1 MSDRD
6 LNINIRTTADT
17 SGATQAAASLDRIRE
32 SGESISQ
39 TSGVMDQIADSL
51 SRVKTVAEETGAAM
65 KDGMGAEYEQALEN
79 ANSKLDQYAD
89 ALTAAGSRMK
99 AAFNDN
105 PGLTGFIDEVT
116 NAVLTS
122 EEFRKKLEQVDDV
135 FEVLNNK
142 MSDLDLGAKWGDD
155 LDENLQQI
163 IDGYNKEMDAADK
176 AAEKAEAAEARKQQM
191 GERRK
196 YVRRA
201 ATVERLEAN
210 NRRASATY
218 EELQAELESY
228 IAKLEEARKAGDNVA
243 QADALKNIQDL
254 GRRIKTAG
262 DAGQLTSTQVKGLAG
277 QITIAATRILGMSSA
292 LRGAIPFIR
301 LFGTT
306 VKTAMG
312 PLGWAMLLIQG
323 LTAGITALIDHFK
336 TKSDELERQAE
347 EKKKNMEKL
356 IQEANELKAQLNH
369 EAILQTEN
377 DLTSKIASNRK
388 IETEALRESVREQQR
403 LIDLQSKILDEQ
415 DRARLLDAETDFYDG
430 KYGNPNSSEA
440 RRKLERVQEGI
451 RMDANA
457 RHRAES
463 EEAASFNVRSAE
475 EELAKARE
483 ATEQLTSR
491 VAAFENSGILSSKER
506 TILDG
511 QIGKKEQQIMENLL
525 SVAKTARNATERSGG
540 FTGLGRIS
548 SDDMRKWIKT
558 LIENGGDTS
567 RLDESWLQKGNAMFG
582 QNFRSARQ
590 LMEEVLNAGNGRQ
603 QIAQLN
609 ELKNRRKRSDEALID
624 QGGDLSTDDSRKKA
638 YKVHDEALTEAR
650 KKQVEAMD
658 VQYAAEDNLEKATRA
673 LSDRRAL
680 NAAQERRDEAQQR
693 NTEAKQKNAVKKEEE
708 DRIQKL
714 AEVQMREQQ
723 EQLKK
728 KIREQEK
735 KEKEQEQQYKESLK
749 NPDLS
754 RPGQKRGVKEALNKV
769 SKELA
774 PEIRKAMADGKIS
787 TEESKDLS
795 RQFIEAVKAQG
806 IAYRGNLE
814 TLTSY
819 FQETLNIIQQQAVNA
834 AEAQKTTESLKA
846 QLESVKK
853 QVITIQRQ
861 RKNSR

>member
-1 MSDRD
+1 MSDRN
-6 LNINIRTTADT
+6 LNINIKTTADT

-176 AAEKAEAAEARKQQM
+176 AAEKAEAAEARKQQAA
-191 GERRK
+191 
-196 YVRRA
+196 A

-277 QITIAATRILGMSSA
+277 QINIAATRILGMSSA
-292 LRGAIPFIR
+292 LRGAIPFIH

-306 VKTAMG
+306 IKTAMG

-347 EKKKNMEKL
+347 QATERMKKRARDAAESIKKSYEAIQDYNKADRTQEINKGFEDFIKGITAEYRL
-356 IQEANELKAQLNH
+356 QTQEIERQIQLRREEAARQKGIDTQEAELARVKLDNDFEDGKITKRQRDYGMMMIDQNLDDKIRRRDLEVAQKEFMDYGKQLDTAVQNRDRLQDKDFDMKFIQGQMPSLQEVERLFQQQFKAQ
-369 EAILQTEN
+369 ERI
-377 DLTSKIASNRK
+377 DASNRK
-388 IETEALRESVREQQR
+388 LPETEKRIADLEKVVNTALSKGVEPGEAYNELLRQKEKKERLLSARDAAQNEGNAATVRIDELRDLFRQSGVNFEPSYQKGTDVTSRTGEYQKALEDQNSKAKELADKLADAREEAGRIGDIMGAYERNIVDQERSIRTQDRLNSANIDLFNKRADKKEAQEAKKAQEKLEKERDRELKKLQREQQKDTKEAFKTFVQG
-403 LIDLQSKILDEQ
+403 LLMKTGESSSPQQSDLANK
-415 DRARLLDAETDFYDG
+415 ALDAI
-430 KYGNPNSSEA
+430 
-440 RRKLERVQEGI
+440 RKNI
-451 RMDANA
+451 
-457 RHRAES
+457 
-463 EEAASFNVRSAE
+463 EAAAADGNIDEAE
-475 EELAKARE
+475 MRELGKLYVAKLQELGLATKRAINGLKEELTQGLR
-483 ATEQLTSR
+483 
-491 VAAFENSGILSSKER
+491 GINAQ
-506 TILDG
+506 IDA
-511 QIGKKEQQIMENLL
+511 IGKWANTTQRQKRPGGIVNLPY
-525 SVAKTARNATERSGG
+525 
-540 FTGLGRIS
+540 
-548 SDDMRKWIKT
+548 
-558 LIENGGDTS
+558 
-567 RLDESWLQKGNAMFG
+567 
-582 QNFRSARQ
+582 
-590 LMEEVLNAGNGRQ
+590 
-603 QIAQLN
+603 
-609 ELKNRRKRSDEALID
+609 RKR
-624 QGGDLSTDDSRKKA
+624 
-638 YKVHDEALTEAR
+638 
-650 KKQVEAMD
+650 
-658 VQYAAEDNLEKATRA
+658 
-673 LSDRRAL
+673 
-680 NAAQERRDEAQQR
+680 
-693 NTEAKQKNAVKKEEE
+693 
-708 DRIQKL
+708 
-714 AEVQMREQQ
+714 
-723 EQLKK
+723 
-728 KIREQEK
+728 
-735 KEKEQEQQYKESLK
+735 
-749 NPDLS
+749 
-754 RPGQKRGVKEALNKV
+754 
-769 SKELA
+769 
-774 PEIRKAMADGKIS
+774 
-787 TEESKDLS
+787 
-795 RQFIEAVKAQG
+795 
-806 IAYRGNLE
+806 
-814 TLTSY
+814 
-819 FQETLNIIQQQAVNA
+819 
-834 AEAQKTTESLKA
+834 
-846 QLESVKK
+846 
-853 QVITIQRQ
+853 
-861 RKNSR
+861 

>member
-176 AAEKAEAAEARKQQM
+176 AAEKAEAAEARKQQAA
-191 GERRK
+191 
-196 YVRRA
+196 A

-243 QADALKNIQDL
+243 QADALKNIQEL

-336 TKSDELERQAE
+336 TKSDELVRQAE
-347 EKKKNMEKL
+347 QATERMKKRARDAAESIKKSYEAIQDYNKADRTQEINKGFEDFIKGITAEYRL
-356 IQEANELKAQLNH
+356 QTQEIERQIQLRREEAARQKGIDTQEAELARVKLDNDFEDGKITKRQRDYGMMMIDQNLDDKIRRRDLEVAQKEFMDYGRQLDTAVQNRDRLQDKDFDMKFIQGQMPSLQEVERLFQQQFKAQ
-369 EAILQTEN
+369 ERI
-377 DLTSKIASNRK
+377 DASNRK
-388 IETEALRESVREQQR
+388 LKKVQDNIEKNESILKDPFTKINKYKRAENEISKLQAEQQRILAARDAAKSEGNAATIKINELRDLFRQSGVNFEPSYQKGTDVTSRTGEYQKALEDQNTKAKELADKLADAREEAGKLGDIMGAYERNIVDQERSIRTQDRLNSANIDLFNKRADKKEAQEAKKAQEKFEKERDRELKKLQREQQKDTKEAFKTFVQG
-403 LIDLQSKILDEQ
+403 LLMKTGESSSPQQSDLANK
-415 DRARLLDAETDFYDG
+415 ALDAI
-430 KYGNPNSSEA
+430 
-440 RRKLERVQEGI
+440 RKNI
-451 RMDANA
+451 
-457 RHRAES
+457 
-463 EEAASFNVRSAE
+463 EAAAADGNIDEAE
-475 EELAKARE
+475 MRELGKLYVAKLQELGLATKRDINGLKEELTQGLK
-483 ATEQLTSR
+483 
-491 VAAFENSGILSSKER
+491 GIN
-506 TILDG
+506 TQIDA
-511 QIGKKEQQIMENLL
+511 IGKWANTTQRQKRPGGIVNLPY
-525 SVAKTARNATERSGG
+525 
-540 FTGLGRIS
+540 
-548 SDDMRKWIKT
+548 
-558 LIENGGDTS
+558 
-567 RLDESWLQKGNAMFG
+567 
-582 QNFRSARQ
+582 
-590 LMEEVLNAGNGRQ
+590 
-603 QIAQLN
+603 
-609 ELKNRRKRSDEALID
+609 RKR
-624 QGGDLSTDDSRKKA
+624 
-638 YKVHDEALTEAR
+638 
-650 KKQVEAMD
+650 
-658 VQYAAEDNLEKATRA
+658 
-673 LSDRRAL
+673 
-680 NAAQERRDEAQQR
+680 
-693 NTEAKQKNAVKKEEE
+693 
-708 DRIQKL
+708 
-714 AEVQMREQQ
+714 
-723 EQLKK
+723 
-728 KIREQEK
+728 
-735 KEKEQEQQYKESLK
+735 
-749 NPDLS
+749 
-754 RPGQKRGVKEALNKV
+754 
-769 SKELA
+769 
-774 PEIRKAMADGKIS
+774 
-787 TEESKDLS
+787 
-795 RQFIEAVKAQG
+795 
-806 IAYRGNLE
+806 
-814 TLTSY
+814 
-819 FQETLNIIQQQAVNA
+819 
-834 AEAQKTTESLKA
+834 
-846 QLESVKK
+846 
-853 QVITIQRQ
+853 
-861 RKNSR
+861 

>member
-6 LNINIRTTADT
+6 LNINIRTTADS

-176 AAEKAEAAEARKQQM
+176 AAEKAEAAEARKQQAA
-191 GERRK
+191 
-196 YVRRA
+196 A

-228 IAKLEEARKAGDNVA
+228 SAKLEEARKAGDNVA

-336 TKSDELERQAE
+336 TKSDELVRQAE
-347 EKKKNMEKL
+347 QATERMKKRARDAAESIKKSYEAIQDYNKADRTQEINKGFEDFIKGITAEYRL
-356 IQEANELKAQLNH
+356 QTQEIERQIQLRREEAARQKGIDTQEAELARVKLDNDFEDGKITKRQRDYGMMMIDQNLDDKIRRRDLEVAQKEFMDYGRQLDTAVQNRDRLQDKDFDMKFIQGQMPSLQEVERLFQQQFKAQ
-369 EAILQTEN
+369 ERI
-377 DLTSKIASNRK
+377 DASNRK
-388 IETEALRESVREQQR
+388 LKKVQDNIEKNESILKDPFTKINKYKRAENEISKLQAEQQRILAARDAAKSEGNAATIKINELRDLFRQSGVNFEPSYQKGTDVTSRTGEYQKALEDQNTKAKELADKLADAREEAGKLGDIMGAYERNIVDQERSIRTQDRLNSANIDLFNKRADKKEAQEAKKAQEKFEKERDRELKKLQREQQKDTKEAFKTFVQG
-403 LIDLQSKILDEQ
+403 LLMKTGESSSPQQSDLANK
-415 DRARLLDAETDFYDG
+415 ALDAI
-430 KYGNPNSSEA
+430 
-440 RRKLERVQEGI
+440 RKNI
-451 RMDANA
+451 
-457 RHRAES
+457 
-463 EEAASFNVRSAE
+463 EAAAADGNIDEAE
-475 EELAKARE
+475 MRELGKLYVAKLQELGLATKRDINGMKEELTQGLK
-483 ATEQLTSR
+483 
-491 VAAFENSGILSSKER
+491 GIN
-506 TILDG
+506 TQIDA
-511 QIGKKEQQIMENLL
+511 IGKWANTTQRQKRPGGIVNLPY
-525 SVAKTARNATERSGG
+525 
-540 FTGLGRIS
+540 
-548 SDDMRKWIKT
+548 
-558 LIENGGDTS
+558 
-567 RLDESWLQKGNAMFG
+567 
-582 QNFRSARQ
+582 
-590 LMEEVLNAGNGRQ
+590 
-603 QIAQLN
+603 
-609 ELKNRRKRSDEALID
+609 RKR
-624 QGGDLSTDDSRKKA
+624 
-638 YKVHDEALTEAR
+638 
-650 KKQVEAMD
+650 
-658 VQYAAEDNLEKATRA
+658 
-673 LSDRRAL
+673 
-680 NAAQERRDEAQQR
+680 
-693 NTEAKQKNAVKKEEE
+693 
-708 DRIQKL
+708 
-714 AEVQMREQQ
+714 
-723 EQLKK
+723 
-728 KIREQEK
+728 
-735 KEKEQEQQYKESLK
+735 
-749 NPDLS
+749 
-754 RPGQKRGVKEALNKV
+754 
-769 SKELA
+769 
-774 PEIRKAMADGKIS
+774 
-787 TEESKDLS
+787 
-795 RQFIEAVKAQG
+795 
-806 IAYRGNLE
+806 
-814 TLTSY
+814 
-819 FQETLNIIQQQAVNA
+819 
-834 AEAQKTTESLKA
+834 
-846 QLESVKK
+846 
-853 QVITIQRQ
+853 
-861 RKNSR
+861 

>member
-1 MSDRD
+1 MSDRN

-176 AAEKAEAAEARKQQM
+176 AAEKAEAAEARKQQAA
-191 GERRK
+191 
-196 YVRRA
+196 A

-210 NRRASATY
+210 NRRASASY

-292 LRGAIPFIR
+292 LRGAIPFIH

-306 VKTAMG
+306 IKTAMG

-336 TKSDELERQAE
+336 AKSDELDKAAEKAKRKHDEINQYLRDAEKGRLALVQKTKQEEAAHVINREYEQFVKNITYEYQQQTREIEYQLTLRKMEIAEKQGADTWKNKMQRLEVEEQYQDGKIGKHERKYRLLLLDQELERITERARIQTAHEEDVALADKQGDAEGKRNTALGEASRLQNVKMSLPTVEEMAGIFKVQSEAQRKVQLLYKRIEEVGKKISSVKEAIRGIPDFLPTPGKMVKEMEELEKEKSKYLESRKRAQNLLNNSVSRISQAE
-347 EKKKNMEKL
+347 ERLEEEGISFQPSYGVGKDGKPITDEQRTEEYKISLEK
-356 IQEANELKAQLNH
+356 IGARQQTAVENAGKHQEELNG
-369 EAILQTEN
+369 ILKERVIVQKGI
-377 DLTSKIASNRK
+377 LRL
-388 IETEALRESVREQQR
+388 ETE
-403 LIDLQSKILDEQ
+403 
-415 DRARLLDAETDFYDG
+415 
-430 KYGNPNSSEA
+430 EA
-440 RRKLERVQEGI
+440 RNEQARKKESRVGEKEWKNDDKKEEQKAEKKLER
-451 RMDANA
+451 
-457 RHRAES
+457 
-463 EEAASFNVRSAE
+463 
-475 EELAKARE
+475 
-483 ATEQLTSR
+483 
-491 VAAFENSGILSSKER
+491 ER
-506 TILDG
+506 K
-511 QIGKKEQQIMENLL
+511 Q
-525 SVAKTARNATERSGG
+525 
-540 FTGLGRIS
+540 
-548 SDDMRKWIKT
+548 
-558 LIENGGDTS
+558 
-567 RLDESWLQKGNAMFG
+567 
-582 QNFRSARQ
+582 
-590 LMEEVLNAGNGRQ
+590 
-603 QIAQLN
+603 
-609 ELKNRRKRSDEALID
+609 ELKRL
-624 QGGDLSTDDSRKKA
+624 
-638 YKVHDEALTEAR
+638 
-650 KKQVEAMD
+650 
-658 VQYAAEDNLEKATRA
+658 
-673 LSDRRAL
+673 
-680 NAAQERRDEAQQR
+680 
-693 NTEAKQKNAVKKEEE
+693 
-708 DRIQKL
+708 
-714 AEVQMREQQ
+714 QQ
-723 EQLKK
+723 EQKRETDKAIKTFVEGFTINAGKSATPHQTSLVHKAIDGIRKDIERAAADGHIDPEELQNLNKLFVGKLTELGVASRQVLQGLKQMFESN
-728 KIREQEK
+728 IGAIN
-735 KEKEQEQQYKESLK
+735 KEITEIKRTQRMQ
-749 NPDLS
+749 LS
-754 RPGQKRGVKEALNKV
+754 RERL
-769 SKELA
+769 
-774 PEIRKAMADGKIS
+774 R
-787 TEESKDLS
+787 
-795 RQFIEAVKAQG
+795 R
-806 IAYRGNLE
+806 
-814 TLTSY
+814 
-819 FQETLNIIQQQAVNA
+819 
-834 AEAQKTTESLKA
+834 
-846 QLESVKK
+846 
-853 QVITIQRQ
+853 
-861 RKNSR
+861 

>member
-176 AAEKAEAAEARKQQM
+176 AAEKAEAAEARKQQAA
-191 GERRK
+191 
-196 YVRRA
+196 A

-277 QITIAATRILGMSSA
+277 QITLAATRILGMSSA

-347 EKKKNMEKL
+347 QATERMKKRARDAAESIKKSYEAIQDYNKADRTQEINKGFEDFIKGITAEYRL
-356 IQEANELKAQLNH
+356 QTQEIERQIQLRREEAARQKGIDTQEAELARVKLDNDFEDGKITKRQRDYGMMMIDQNLDDKIRRRDLEVAQKEFMDYGRQLDTAVQNRDRLQDKDFDMKFIQGQMPSLQEVERLFQQQFKAQ
-369 EAILQTEN
+369 ERI
-377 DLTSKIASNRK
+377 DASNRELKKMPNPDELKKQIDNLSK
-388 IETEALRESVREQQR
+388 IPFQGIDILDNSRSALLKELKEKQEKQQRLLSARDTAQDEGNAATVRIDKLRDLFRQSGVNFEPSYQQGTDVTSRTGEYQKALEDQNSKAKELADKLADAREEAGRLGDIMGAYERNIVDQERRIRTQDRLNSANIDLFNKRADKKEAQEAKKAQEKLEKERDRELKKLQREQQKDTKEAFKTFVQG
-403 LIDLQSKILDEQ
+403 LLMKTGESSSPQQSDLANK
-415 DRARLLDAETDFYDG
+415 ALDAI
-430 KYGNPNSSEA
+430 
-440 RRKLERVQEGI
+440 RKNI
-451 RMDANA
+451 
-457 RHRAES
+457 
-463 EEAASFNVRSAE
+463 EAAAADGNIDEAE
-475 EELAKARE
+475 MRELGKLYVAKLQELGLATKRAINGLKEELTQGLR
-483 ATEQLTSR
+483 
-491 VAAFENSGILSSKER
+491 GINAQ
-506 TILDG
+506 IDA
-511 QIGKKEQQIMENLL
+511 IGKWANTTQRQKRPGGIVNLPY
-525 SVAKTARNATERSGG
+525 
-540 FTGLGRIS
+540 
-548 SDDMRKWIKT
+548 
-558 LIENGGDTS
+558 
-567 RLDESWLQKGNAMFG
+567 
-582 QNFRSARQ
+582 
-590 LMEEVLNAGNGRQ
+590 
-603 QIAQLN
+603 
-609 ELKNRRKRSDEALID
+609 RKR
-624 QGGDLSTDDSRKKA
+624 
-638 YKVHDEALTEAR
+638 
-650 KKQVEAMD
+650 
-658 VQYAAEDNLEKATRA
+658 
-673 LSDRRAL
+673 
-680 NAAQERRDEAQQR
+680 
-693 NTEAKQKNAVKKEEE
+693 
-708 DRIQKL
+708 
-714 AEVQMREQQ
+714 
-723 EQLKK
+723 
-728 KIREQEK
+728 
-735 KEKEQEQQYKESLK
+735 
-749 NPDLS
+749 
-754 RPGQKRGVKEALNKV
+754 
-769 SKELA
+769 
-774 PEIRKAMADGKIS
+774 
-787 TEESKDLS
+787 
-795 RQFIEAVKAQG
+795 
-806 IAYRGNLE
+806 
-814 TLTSY
+814 
-819 FQETLNIIQQQAVNA
+819 
-834 AEAQKTTESLKA
+834 
-846 QLESVKK
+846 
-853 QVITIQRQ
+853 
-861 RKNSR
+861 

>member
-1 MSDRD
+1 MSDRN

-39 TSGVMDQIADSL
+39 TSGVMDRIADSL
-51 SRVKTVAEETGAAM
+51 SRVKTAAGETGDAM
-65 KDGMGAEYEQALEN
+65 KDGMGAEYEKALEN

-176 AAEKAEAAEARKQQM
+176 AAEKAEAAEARKQQAA
-191 GERRK
+191 
-196 YVRRA
+196 A

-262 DAGQLTSTQVKGLAG
+262 DAGQLTSTQVKGLTE
-277 QITIAATRILGMSSA
+277 QITIAATRILGMSSS
-292 LRGAIPFIR
+292 LRGAIPFIH

-306 VKTAMG
+306 IKTAMG

-336 TKSDELERQAE
+336 AKSDELERQAE

-377 DLTSKIASNRK
+377 DLTSKIASNIK

-403 LIDLQSKILDEQ
+403 LIDSQSKILDEQ

-483 ATEQLTSR
+483 AAEQLTSR
-491 VAAFENSGILSSKER
+491 VAVLENSGILSSKER

-525 SVAKTARNATERSGG
+525 SVAKTARNAAERSGG

-582 QNFRSARQ
+582 RNFRSARQ

-624 QGGDLSTDDSRKKA
+624 QGGDLSTDDSRKEA

-650 KKQVEAMD
+650 GKQVEAMN
-658 VQYAAEDNLEKATRA
+658 VQYEAEDNLEKATRA

-774 PEIRKAMADGKIS
+774 PEIQKAMADGKLS
-787 TEESKDLS
+787 AEESKDLS

-806 IAYRGNLE
+806 ITYRGNLE
-814 TLTSY
+814 TLTGY
-819 FQETLNIIQQQAVNA
+819 FRETLNIIQQQAINA

>member
-17 SGATQAAASLDRIRE
+17 SGADQTTEAINKTREAAQEAGGSADAIN
-32 SGESISQ
+32 Q
-39 TSGVMDQIADSL
+39 VTDSL
-51 SRVKTVAEETGAAM
+51 NNVKTAAEETGAAM

-176 AAEKAEAAEARKQQM
+176 AAEKAEAAEARKQQAA
-191 GERRK
+191 
-196 YVRRA
+196 A

-262 DAGQLTSTQVKGLAG
+262 DAGELTSTQVKGLAG

-292 LRGAIPFIR
+292 LRGAIPFIH

-306 VKTAMG
+306 IKTAMG

-463 EEAASFNVRSAE
+463 EEAALFNVRSAE

-525 SVAKTARNATERSGG
+525 SVAKTVRNATERSGG

-693 NTEAKQKNAVKKEEE
+693 NTEAKECCEKRGRRQDSKIGRSADERTAGTIEE
-708 DRIQKL
+708 
-714 AEVQMREQQ
+714 
-723 EQLKK
+723 
-728 KIREQEK
+728 
-735 KEKEQEQQYKESLK
+735 K
-749 NPDLS
+749 NPGTGKE
-754 RPGQKRGVKEALNKV
+754 RKRTG
-769 SKELA
+769 
-774 PEIRKAMADGKIS
+774 
-787 TEESKDLS
+787 
-795 RQFIEAVKAQG
+795 
-806 IAYRGNLE
+806 
-814 TLTSY
+814 
-819 FQETLNIIQQQAVNA
+819 
-834 AEAQKTTESLKA
+834 TT
-846 QLESVKK
+846 
-853 QVITIQRQ
+853 I
-861 RKNSR
+861 

>member
-1 MSDRD
+1 MSDRN

-32 SGESISQ
+32 SGESMSQ
-39 TSGVMDQIADSL
+39 TSGVMDRIADSL
-51 SRVKTVAEETGAAM
+51 SRVKTAAGETGDAM
-65 KDGMGAEYEQALEN
+65 KDGMGAEYEKALEN

-176 AAEKAEAAEARKQQM
+176 AAEKAEAAEARKQQAA
-191 GERRK
+191 
-196 YVRRA
+196 A

-262 DAGQLTSTQVKGLAG
+262 DSGQLTSTQVKGLAG
-277 QITIAATRILGMSSA
+277 QITIAATRILGMSSS
-292 LRGAIPFIR
+292 LRGAIPFIH

-306 VKTAMG
+306 IKTAMG

-336 TKSDELERQAE
+336 AKSDELERQAE

-483 ATEQLTSR
+483 AAEQLRSR
-491 VAAFENSGILSSKER
+491 VAALENSGILSSKER

-525 SVAKTARNATERSGG
+525 SVAKTARNAAERSGG

-624 QGGDLSTDDSRKKA
+624 QGGDLSTDDSRKEA

-650 KKQVEAMD
+650 GKQVEAMN

-680 NAAQERRDEAQQR
+680 NAAQERRDGAQQR

-735 KEKEQEQQYKESLK
+735 KEKEQEQQYKKSLK

-774 PEIRKAMADGKIS
+774 PEIQKAMADGKLS
-787 TEESKDLS
+787 AEESKDLS
-795 RQFIEAVKAQG
+795 RQFIEAVKTQG
-806 IAYRGNLE
+806 ITYRGNLE
-814 TLTSY
+814 TLTGY
-819 FQETLNIIQQQAVNA
+819 FRETLNIIQQQAINA
-834 AEAQKTTESLKA
+834 AEAQKTTERLKT

-853 QVITIQRQ
+853 QVTTIQRQ

>member
-89 ALTAAGSRMK
+89 ALTAVGSRMK

-176 AAEKAEAAEARKQQM
+176 AAEKAEAAEARKQQAA
-191 GERRK
+191 
-196 YVRRA
+196 A

-292 LRGAIPFIR
+292 LRGAIPFIH

-306 VKTAMG
+306 IKTAMG

-347 EKKKNMEKL
+347 QATERMKKRARDAAESIKKSYEAIQDYNKADRTQEINKGFEDFIKGITAEYRL
-356 IQEANELKAQLNH
+356 QTQEIERQIQLRREEAARQKGIDTQEAELARVKLDNDFEDGKITKRQRDYGMMMIDQNLDDKIRRRDLEVAQKEFMDYGKQLDTAVQNRDRLQDKEFDMKFIQGQMPSLQEVERLFQQQFKAQ
-369 EAILQTEN
+369 ERI
-377 DLTSKIASNRK
+377 DASNRK
-388 IETEALRESVREQQR
+388 LPETEKRIADLEKVVNTALSKGVEPGEAYNELLRQKEKKERLLSARDAAQNEGNAATVRIDELRDLFRQSGVNFEPSYQKGTDVTSRTGEYQKALEDQNSKAKELADKLADAREEAGRIGDIMGAYERNIVDQERSIRTQDRLNSANIDLFNKRADKKEAQEAKKAQEKLEKERDRELKKLQREQQKDTKEAFKTFVQG
-403 LIDLQSKILDEQ
+403 LLMKTGESSSPQQSDLANK
-415 DRARLLDAETDFYDG
+415 ALDAI
-430 KYGNPNSSEA
+430 
-440 RRKLERVQEGI
+440 RKNI
-451 RMDANA
+451 
-457 RHRAES
+457 
-463 EEAASFNVRSAE
+463 EAAAADGNIDEAE
-475 EELAKARE
+475 MRELGKLYVAKLQELGLATKRAINGLKEELTQGLR
-483 ATEQLTSR
+483 
-491 VAAFENSGILSSKER
+491 GINAQ
-506 TILDG
+506 IDA
-511 QIGKKEQQIMENLL
+511 IGKWANTTQRQKRPGGIVNLPY
-525 SVAKTARNATERSGG
+525 
-540 FTGLGRIS
+540 
-548 SDDMRKWIKT
+548 
-558 LIENGGDTS
+558 
-567 RLDESWLQKGNAMFG
+567 
-582 QNFRSARQ
+582 
-590 LMEEVLNAGNGRQ
+590 
-603 QIAQLN
+603 
-609 ELKNRRKRSDEALID
+609 RKR
-624 QGGDLSTDDSRKKA
+624 
-638 YKVHDEALTEAR
+638 
-650 KKQVEAMD
+650 
-658 VQYAAEDNLEKATRA
+658 
-673 LSDRRAL
+673 
-680 NAAQERRDEAQQR
+680 
-693 NTEAKQKNAVKKEEE
+693 
-708 DRIQKL
+708 
-714 AEVQMREQQ
+714 
-723 EQLKK
+723 
-728 KIREQEK
+728 
-735 KEKEQEQQYKESLK
+735 
-749 NPDLS
+749 
-754 RPGQKRGVKEALNKV
+754 
-769 SKELA
+769 
-774 PEIRKAMADGKIS
+774 
-787 TEESKDLS
+787 
-795 RQFIEAVKAQG
+795 
-806 IAYRGNLE
+806 
-814 TLTSY
+814 
-819 FQETLNIIQQQAVNA
+819 
-834 AEAQKTTESLKA
+834 
-846 QLESVKK
+846 
-853 QVITIQRQ
+853 
-861 RKNSR
+861 

>member
-51 SRVKTVAEETGAAM
+51 SRVKTAAEETGDAM

-176 AAEKAEAAEARKQQM
+176 AAEKAEAAEARKQQAA
-191 GERRK
+191 
-196 YVRRA
+196 A

-218 EELQAELESY
+218 EELRAELESY

-277 QITIAATRILGMSSA
+277 QITLAATRILGMSSA

-312 PLGWAMLLIQG
+312 ALGWAMLLIQG

-336 TKSDELERQAE
+336 TKSDELDKAAEKAKRKHDEINQYLRDAEKGRLALVQKTKQEEAAHVINREYEQFVKNITYEYQQQTREIEYQLTLRKMEIAEKQGADTWKNKMQRLEVEEQYQDGKIGKHERKYRLLLLDQELERITERARIQTAHEEDVALADKQGDAE
-347 EKKKNMEKL
+347 GKRNTALGEASRLQNVKMSLPTVEEMSRLFRLESSELPYIIKEIKGKK
-356 IQEANELKAQLNH
+356 
-369 EAILQTEN
+369 EAIKSFTDLGGYEDFVKQLRSELSELEIQKYNISGMIEKIKSIFNEESISFQPSYGLDKSGKPITDEQRTEEYKISLEKIGTRKQTAVEEAGKHQEELN
-377 DLTSKIASNRK
+377 DILKERVIVQKGILRL
-388 IETEALRESVREQQR
+388 ETE
-403 LIDLQSKILDEQ
+403 
-415 DRARLLDAETDFYDG
+415 
-430 KYGNPNSSEA
+430 EA
-440 RRKLERVQEGI
+440 RNEQARKKESRVGEKEWKNDDKKEEQKAEKKLER
-451 RMDANA
+451 
-457 RHRAES
+457 
-463 EEAASFNVRSAE
+463 
-475 EELAKARE
+475 
-483 ATEQLTSR
+483 
-491 VAAFENSGILSSKER
+491 ER
-506 TILDG
+506 K
-511 QIGKKEQQIMENLL
+511 Q
-525 SVAKTARNATERSGG
+525 
-540 FTGLGRIS
+540 
-548 SDDMRKWIKT
+548 
-558 LIENGGDTS
+558 
-567 RLDESWLQKGNAMFG
+567 
-582 QNFRSARQ
+582 
-590 LMEEVLNAGNGRQ
+590 
-603 QIAQLN
+603 
-609 ELKNRRKRSDEALID
+609 ELKRL
-624 QGGDLSTDDSRKKA
+624 
-638 YKVHDEALTEAR
+638 
-650 KKQVEAMD
+650 
-658 VQYAAEDNLEKATRA
+658 
-673 LSDRRAL
+673 
-680 NAAQERRDEAQQR
+680 
-693 NTEAKQKNAVKKEEE
+693 
-708 DRIQKL
+708 
-714 AEVQMREQQ
+714 QQ
-723 EQLKK
+723 EQKREADKAIKTFVEGFTINAGKSATPHQASLVNKAVDGIRKDIERAAADGYIDPEELQNLNKLFVGKLTELGVASRQVLQGLKQMFESN
-728 KIREQEK
+728 IGAIN
-735 KEKEQEQQYKESLK
+735 KEITEIKRTQRMQ
-749 NPDLS
+749 LS
-754 RPGQKRGVKEALNKV
+754 RERL
-769 SKELA
+769 
-774 PEIRKAMADGKIS
+774 R
-787 TEESKDLS
+787 
-795 RQFIEAVKAQG
+795 R
-806 IAYRGNLE
+806 
-814 TLTSY
+814 
-819 FQETLNIIQQQAVNA
+819 
-834 AEAQKTTESLKA
+834 
-846 QLESVKK
+846 
-853 QVITIQRQ
+853 
-861 RKNSR
+861 

>member
-176 AAEKAEAAEARKQQM
+176 AAEKAEAAEARKQQAA
-191 GERRK
+191 
-196 YVRRA
+196 A

-254 GRRIKTAG
+254 RRRIKTAG

-292 LRGAIPFIR
+292 LRGAIPFIH

-306 VKTAMG
+306 IKTAMG

-347 EKKKNMEKL
+347 QATERMKKRARDAAESIKKSYEAIQDYNKADRTQEINKGFEDFIKGITAEYRL
-356 IQEANELKAQLNH
+356 QTQEIERQIQLRREEAARQKGIDTQEAELARVKLDNDFEDGKITKRQRDYGMMMIDQNLDDKIRHRDLEVAQKEFMDYGKQLDTAVQNRDRLQDKDFDMKFIQGQMPSLQEVERLFQQQFKAQ
-369 EAILQTEN
+369 ERI
-377 DLTSKIASNRK
+377 DASNRK
-388 IETEALRESVREQQR
+388 LPETEKRIADLEKVVNTALSKGVEPGEAYNELLRQKEKKERLLSARDAAQNEGNAATVRIDELRDLFRQSGVNFEPSYQKGTDVTSRTGEYQKALEDQNSKAKELADKLADAREEAGRIGDIMGAYERNIVDQERSIRTQDRLNSANIDLFNKRADKKEAQEAKKAQEKLEKERDRELKKLQREQQKDTKEAFKTFVQG
-403 LIDLQSKILDEQ
+403 LLMKTGESSSPQQSDLANK
-415 DRARLLDAETDFYDG
+415 ALDAI
-430 KYGNPNSSEA
+430 
-440 RRKLERVQEGI
+440 RKNI
-451 RMDANA
+451 
-457 RHRAES
+457 
-463 EEAASFNVRSAE
+463 EAAAADGNIDEAE
-475 EELAKARE
+475 MRELGKLYVAKLQELGLATKRAINGLKEELTQGLR
-483 ATEQLTSR
+483 
-491 VAAFENSGILSSKER
+491 GINAQ
-506 TILDG
+506 IDA
-511 QIGKKEQQIMENLL
+511 IGKWANTTQRQKRPGGIVNLPY
-525 SVAKTARNATERSGG
+525 
-540 FTGLGRIS
+540 
-548 SDDMRKWIKT
+548 
-558 LIENGGDTS
+558 
-567 RLDESWLQKGNAMFG
+567 
-582 QNFRSARQ
+582 
-590 LMEEVLNAGNGRQ
+590 
-603 QIAQLN
+603 
-609 ELKNRRKRSDEALID
+609 RKR
-624 QGGDLSTDDSRKKA
+624 
-638 YKVHDEALTEAR
+638 
-650 KKQVEAMD
+650 
-658 VQYAAEDNLEKATRA
+658 
-673 LSDRRAL
+673 
-680 NAAQERRDEAQQR
+680 
-693 NTEAKQKNAVKKEEE
+693 
-708 DRIQKL
+708 
-714 AEVQMREQQ
+714 
-723 EQLKK
+723 
-728 KIREQEK
+728 
-735 KEKEQEQQYKESLK
+735 
-749 NPDLS
+749 
-754 RPGQKRGVKEALNKV
+754 
-769 SKELA
+769 
-774 PEIRKAMADGKIS
+774 
-787 TEESKDLS
+787 
-795 RQFIEAVKAQG
+795 
-806 IAYRGNLE
+806 
-814 TLTSY
+814 
-819 FQETLNIIQQQAVNA
+819 
-834 AEAQKTTESLKA
+834 
-846 QLESVKK
+846 
-853 QVITIQRQ
+853 
-861 RKNSR
+861 

>member
-6 LNINIRTTADT
+6 LNINIRTTADS

-176 AAEKAEAAEARKQQM
+176 AAAKAEAAEARKQQAA
-191 GERRK
+191 
-196 YVRRA
+196 A

-336 TKSDELERQAE
+336 TKSDELVRQAE
-347 EKKKNMEKL
+347 QATERMKKRARDAAESIKKSYEAIQDYNKADRTQEINKGFEDFIKGITAEYRL
-356 IQEANELKAQLNH
+356 QTQEIERQIQLRREEAARQKGIDTQEAELARVKLDNDFEDGKITKRQRDYGMMMIDQNLDDKIRRRDLEVAQKEFMDYGRQLDTAVQNRDRLQDKDFDMKFIQGQMPSLQEVERLFQQQFKAQ
-369 EAILQTEN
+369 ERI
-377 DLTSKIASNRK
+377 DASNRK
-388 IETEALRESVREQQR
+388 LKKVQDNIEKNESILKDPFTKINKYKRAENEISKLQAEQQRILAARDAAKSEGNAATIKINELRDLFRQSGVNFEPSYQKGTDVTSRTGEYQKALEDQNTKAKELADKLADAREEAGKLGDIMGAYERNIVDQERSIRTQDRLNSANIDLFNKRADKKEAQEAKKAQEKFEKERDRELKKLQREQQKDTKEAFKTFVQG
-403 LIDLQSKILDEQ
+403 LLMKTGESSSPQQSDLANK
-415 DRARLLDAETDFYDG
+415 ALDAI
-430 KYGNPNSSEA
+430 
-440 RRKLERVQEGI
+440 RKNI
-451 RMDANA
+451 
-457 RHRAES
+457 
-463 EEAASFNVRSAE
+463 EAAAADGNIDEAE
-475 EELAKARE
+475 MRELGKLYVAKLQELGLATKRDINGLKEELTQGLK
-483 ATEQLTSR
+483 
-491 VAAFENSGILSSKER
+491 GIN
-506 TILDG
+506 TQIDA
-511 QIGKKEQQIMENLL
+511 IGKWANTTQRQKRPGGIVNLPY
-525 SVAKTARNATERSGG
+525 
-540 FTGLGRIS
+540 
-548 SDDMRKWIKT
+548 
-558 LIENGGDTS
+558 
-567 RLDESWLQKGNAMFG
+567 
-582 QNFRSARQ
+582 
-590 LMEEVLNAGNGRQ
+590 
-603 QIAQLN
+603 
-609 ELKNRRKRSDEALID
+609 RKR
-624 QGGDLSTDDSRKKA
+624 
-638 YKVHDEALTEAR
+638 
-650 KKQVEAMD
+650 
-658 VQYAAEDNLEKATRA
+658 
-673 LSDRRAL
+673 
-680 NAAQERRDEAQQR
+680 
-693 NTEAKQKNAVKKEEE
+693 
-708 DRIQKL
+708 
-714 AEVQMREQQ
+714 
-723 EQLKK
+723 
-728 KIREQEK
+728 
-735 KEKEQEQQYKESLK
+735 
-749 NPDLS
+749 
-754 RPGQKRGVKEALNKV
+754 
-769 SKELA
+769 
-774 PEIRKAMADGKIS
+774 
-787 TEESKDLS
+787 
-795 RQFIEAVKAQG
+795 
-806 IAYRGNLE
+806 
-814 TLTSY
+814 
-819 FQETLNIIQQQAVNA
+819 
-834 AEAQKTTESLKA
+834 
-846 QLESVKK
+846 
-853 QVITIQRQ
+853 
-861 RKNSR
+861 

>member
-17 SGATQAAASLDRIRE
+17 SGADQTTEAINKTREAAQEAGGSADAIN
-32 SGESISQ
+32 Q
-39 TSGVMDQIADSL
+39 VTDSL
-51 SRVKTVAEETGAAM
+51 NNVKTAAEETGAAM

-176 AAEKAEAAEARKQQM
+176 AAEKAEAAEARKQQAA
-191 GERRK
+191 
-196 YVRRA
+196 A

-262 DAGQLTSTQVKGLAG
+262 DAGELTSTQVKGLAG

-292 LRGAIPFIR
+292 LRGAIPFIH

-306 VKTAMG
+306 IKTAMG

-463 EEAASFNVRSAE
+463 EEAALFNVRSAE

-525 SVAKTARNATERSGG
+525 SVAKTVRNATERSGG

-693 NTEAKQKNAVKKEEE
+693 NTEAKQKNAVKK
-708 DRIQKL
+708 RKKTGFKNWQKC
-714 AEVQMREQQ
+714 R
-723 EQLKK
+723 
-728 KIREQEK
+728 
-735 KEKEQEQQYKESLK
+735 
-749 NPDLS
+749 
-754 RPGQKRGVKEALNKV
+754 
-769 SKELA
+769 
-774 PEIRKAMADGKIS
+774 
-787 TEESKDLS
+787 
-795 RQFIEAVKAQG
+795 
-806 IAYRGNLE
+806 
-814 TLTSY
+814 
-819 FQETLNIIQQQAVNA
+819 
-834 AEAQKTTESLKA
+834 
-846 QLESVKK
+846 
-853 QVITIQRQ
+853 
-861 RKNSR
+861 

>member
-51 SRVKTVAEETGAAM
+51 SRVKTAAEETGAAM

-176 AAEKAEAAEARKQQM
+176 AAEKAEAAEARKQQAA
-191 GERRK
+191 
-196 YVRRA
+196 A

-262 DAGQLTSTQVKGLAG
+262 DAGELTSTQVKGLAG

-306 VKTAMG
+306 IKTAMG

-347 EKKKNMEKL
+347 QATERMKKRARDAAESIKKSYEAIQDYNKADRTQEINKGFEDFIKGITAEYRL
-356 IQEANELKAQLNH
+356 QTQEIERQIQLRREEAARQKGIDTQEAELARVKLDNDFEDGKITKRQRDYGMMMIDQNLDDKIRRRDLEVAQKEFMDYGKQLDTAVQNRDRLQDKDFDMKFIQGQMPSLQEVERLFQQQFKAQ
-369 EAILQTEN
+369 ERI
-377 DLTSKIASNRK
+377 DASNRK
-388 IETEALRESVREQQR
+388 LKKVQDNIEKNESILKDPFTKINKYKRAENEISKLQAEQQRILAARDAAKSEGNAATIKINELRDLFRQSGVNFEPSYQKGTDVTSRTGEYQKALEDQNTKAKELADKLADAREEAGRIGDIMGAYERNIVDQERSIRTQDRLNSANIDLFNKRADKKEAQEAKKAQEKLEKERDRELKKLQREQQKDTKEAFKTFVQG
-403 LIDLQSKILDEQ
+403 LLMKTGESSSPQQSDLANK
-415 DRARLLDAETDFYDG
+415 ALDAI
-430 KYGNPNSSEA
+430 
-440 RRKLERVQEGI
+440 RKNI
-451 RMDANA
+451 
-457 RHRAES
+457 
-463 EEAASFNVRSAE
+463 EAAAADGNIDEAE
-475 EELAKARE
+475 MRELGKLYVAKLQELGLATKRAINGLKEELTQGLR
-483 ATEQLTSR
+483 
-491 VAAFENSGILSSKER
+491 GINAQ
-506 TILDG
+506 IDA
-511 QIGKKEQQIMENLL
+511 IGKWANTTQRQKRPGGIVNLPY
-525 SVAKTARNATERSGG
+525 
-540 FTGLGRIS
+540 
-548 SDDMRKWIKT
+548 
-558 LIENGGDTS
+558 
-567 RLDESWLQKGNAMFG
+567 
-582 QNFRSARQ
+582 
-590 LMEEVLNAGNGRQ
+590 
-603 QIAQLN
+603 
-609 ELKNRRKRSDEALID
+609 RKR
-624 QGGDLSTDDSRKKA
+624 
-638 YKVHDEALTEAR
+638 
-650 KKQVEAMD
+650 
-658 VQYAAEDNLEKATRA
+658 
-673 LSDRRAL
+673 
-680 NAAQERRDEAQQR
+680 
-693 NTEAKQKNAVKKEEE
+693 
-708 DRIQKL
+708 
-714 AEVQMREQQ
+714 
-723 EQLKK
+723 
-728 KIREQEK
+728 
-735 KEKEQEQQYKESLK
+735 
-749 NPDLS
+749 
-754 RPGQKRGVKEALNKV
+754 
-769 SKELA
+769 
-774 PEIRKAMADGKIS
+774 
-787 TEESKDLS
+787 
-795 RQFIEAVKAQG
+795 
-806 IAYRGNLE
+806 
-814 TLTSY
+814 
-819 FQETLNIIQQQAVNA
+819 
-834 AEAQKTTESLKA
+834 
-846 QLESVKK
+846 
-853 QVITIQRQ
+853 
-861 RKNSR
+861 

>member
-1 MSDRD
+1 MSDRN

-176 AAEKAEAAEARKQQM
+176 AAEKAEAAEARKQQAA
-191 GERRK
+191 
-196 YVRRA
+196 A

-277 QITIAATRILGMSSA
+277 QITLAATRILGMSSA

-306 VKTAMG
+306 IKTAMG

-336 TKSDELERQAE
+336 TKSDELVRQAE
-347 EKKKNMEKL
+347 QATERMKKRARDAAESIKKSYEAIQDYNKADRTQEINKGFEDFIKGITVEYRLQTQEIERQIQLRREEAARQKGIDM
-356 IQEANELKAQLNH
+356 QEAELARVKLDNDFEDGKITKRQRDYGMMMIDQNLDDKIRRRDLEVAQKEFMDYGRQLDTAVQNRDRLQDKDFDMKFIQGQMPSLQEVERLFQQQFKAQ
-369 EAILQTEN
+369 ERI
-377 DLTSKIASNRK
+377 DASNRELKKMPNPDELKKQIDNLSK
-388 IETEALRESVREQQR
+388 IPFQGIDILDNSRSALLKELKEKQEKQQRLLSARDTAQDEGNAATVRIDKLRDLFRQSGVNFEPSYQQGTDVTSRTGEYQKALEDQNSKAKELADKLADAREEAGRLGDIMGAYERNIVDQERRIRTQDRLNSANIDLFNKRADKKEAQEAKKAQEKLEKERDRELKKLQREQQKDTKEAFKTFVQG
-403 LIDLQSKILDEQ
+403 LLMKTGESSSPQQSDLANK
-415 DRARLLDAETDFYDG
+415 ALDAI
-430 KYGNPNSSEA
+430 
-440 RRKLERVQEGI
+440 RKNI
-451 RMDANA
+451 
-457 RHRAES
+457 
-463 EEAASFNVRSAE
+463 EAAAADGNIDEAE
-475 EELAKARE
+475 MRELGKLYVAKLQELGLATKRAINGLKEELTQGLR
-483 ATEQLTSR
+483 
-491 VAAFENSGILSSKER
+491 GINAQ
-506 TILDG
+506 IDA
-511 QIGKKEQQIMENLL
+511 IGKWANTTQRQKRPGGIVNLPY
-525 SVAKTARNATERSGG
+525 
-540 FTGLGRIS
+540 
-548 SDDMRKWIKT
+548 
-558 LIENGGDTS
+558 
-567 RLDESWLQKGNAMFG
+567 
-582 QNFRSARQ
+582 
-590 LMEEVLNAGNGRQ
+590 
-603 QIAQLN
+603 
-609 ELKNRRKRSDEALID
+609 RKR
-624 QGGDLSTDDSRKKA
+624 
-638 YKVHDEALTEAR
+638 
-650 KKQVEAMD
+650 
-658 VQYAAEDNLEKATRA
+658 
-673 LSDRRAL
+673 
-680 NAAQERRDEAQQR
+680 
-693 NTEAKQKNAVKKEEE
+693 
-708 DRIQKL
+708 
-714 AEVQMREQQ
+714 
-723 EQLKK
+723 
-728 KIREQEK
+728 
-735 KEKEQEQQYKESLK
+735 
-749 NPDLS
+749 
-754 RPGQKRGVKEALNKV
+754 
-769 SKELA
+769 
-774 PEIRKAMADGKIS
+774 
-787 TEESKDLS
+787 
-795 RQFIEAVKAQG
+795 
-806 IAYRGNLE
+806 
-814 TLTSY
+814 
-819 FQETLNIIQQQAVNA
+819 
-834 AEAQKTTESLKA
+834 
-846 QLESVKK
+846 
-853 QVITIQRQ
+853 
-861 RKNSR
+861 

>member
-1 MSDRD
+1 MSDRN

-32 SGESISQ
+32 SGESMSQ
-39 TSGVMDQIADSL
+39 TSGVMDRIADSL
-51 SRVKTVAEETGAAM
+51 SRVKTAAGETGDAM
-65 KDGMGAEYEQALEN
+65 KDGMGAEYEKALEN

-176 AAEKAEAAEARKQQM
+176 AAEKAEAAEARKQQAA
-191 GERRK
+191 
-196 YVRRA
+196 A

-277 QITIAATRILGMSSA
+277 QITIAATRILGMSSS
-292 LRGAIPFIR
+292 LRGAIPFIH

-306 VKTAMG
+306 IKTAMG

-388 IETEALRESVREQQR
+388 IETEALRESVREQQL

-457 RHRAES
+457 RHRAEA

-483 ATEQLTSR
+483 TAEQLTSR
-491 VAAFENSGILSSKER
+491 VAALENSGILSSKER

-525 SVAKTARNATERSGG
+525 SVAKTARNAAERSGG

-582 QNFRSARQ
+582 RNFRSARQ
-590 LMEEVLNAGNGRQ
+590 LMEEALNAGNGRQ

-624 QGGDLSTDDSRKKA
+624 QGGDLSTDDSRKEA

-650 KKQVEAMD
+650 GKQVEAMN

-774 PEIRKAMADGKIS
+774 PEIQKAMADGKLS
-787 TEESKDLS
+787 AEESKDLS

-806 IAYRGNLE
+806 ITYRGNLE
-814 TLTSY
+814 TLTGY
-819 FQETLNIIQQQAVNA
+819 FQETLNIIQQQAINA
-834 AEAQKTTESLKA
+834 AEAQKTTERLKT

-853 QVITIQRQ
+853 QVTTIQRQ